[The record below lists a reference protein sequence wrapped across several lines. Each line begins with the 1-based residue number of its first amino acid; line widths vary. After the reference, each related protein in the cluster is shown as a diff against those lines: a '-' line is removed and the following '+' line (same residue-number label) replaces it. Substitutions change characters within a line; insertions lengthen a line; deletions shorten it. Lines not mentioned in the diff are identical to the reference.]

1 MPMLD
6 VYKSFY
12 NFKEQPFRLSPDCSF
27 CYSHPSYAN
36 AKSYL
41 QYAVLEGEGFVAITG
56 EPGTGKTTLIGSLLA
71 ELDKTRV
78 QVATLT
84 NVQIDSA
91 NLLNMVLEEFEL
103 QTDNQNQTNPL
114 STLKKFLIEQ
124 YKNDRRCILIV
135 DEAQGLSI
143 TSLEELRLISNLQY
157 NNRLL
162 LQVFLVG
169 QQPLMDIIRAPGL
182 EQLHQRIIAASH
194 LESLGLEET
203 MAYVIHRLRKAGW
216 NNDPVLPDETMRL
229 VYKFSG
235 GVPRRINLICHRL
248 FLYGGLKQK
257 HELIGADALH
267 VIVELYKENLLMPE
281 IGKELSNYVGNVKP
295 HPVKI
300 DAAR

>member
-1 MPMLD
+1 MLD

-12 NFKEQPFRLSPDCSF
+12 NFKEQPFRLSPDWRF
-27 CYSHPSYAN
+27 CFSHPSYAN

-56 EPGTGKTTLIGSLLA
+56 EPGTGKTTLIASLLT
-71 ELDKTRV
+71 ELDMERV

-84 NVQIDSA
+84 NVQVDSA

-103 QTDNQNQTNPL
+103 PIGNHSQTNPL
-114 STLKKFLIEQ
+114 STLQQFLIEQ
-124 YKNDRRCILIV
+124 YKNSRRCILIV
-135 DEAQGLSI
+135 DEAQGLSV

-157 NNRLL
+157 KNCLL

-169 QQPLMDIIRAPGL
+169 QEPLMAKIRAPGL
-182 EQLHQRIIAASH
+182 EQLHQRFIAASH

-216 NNDPVLPDETMRL
+216 NNDPVLTQETMGL
-229 VYKFSG
+229 IHKFSG
-235 GVPRRINLICHRL
+235 GIPRRINLICHRL

-257 HELIGADALH
+257 HEFTGADALH
-267 VIVELYKENLLMPE
+267 VIVELYREGLLMPG
-281 IGKELSNYVGNVKP
+281 ISKELDDYAGILKS
-295 HPVKI
+295 HPVKSKN
-300 DAAR
+300 A